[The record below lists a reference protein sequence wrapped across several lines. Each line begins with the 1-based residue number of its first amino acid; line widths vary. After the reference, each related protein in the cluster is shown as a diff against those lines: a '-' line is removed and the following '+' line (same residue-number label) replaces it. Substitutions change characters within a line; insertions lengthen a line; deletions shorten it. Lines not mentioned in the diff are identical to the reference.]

1 MMIKEITLSRGRKYS
16 DNYQTTDYNVAITF
30 EVNEYENAKEEMY
43 QIMSELESHEIEHC
57 RDVLLVM
64 NHIEGTG
71 EKSVPVRI
79 EGESRTAHPPNNL
92 EGVATTDSTPLP
104 ELKTVQTTKTG
115 KYTWYALKDGGK
127 VRKCN
132 NEGCDFYLKWND
144 EKKTYEHGKY
154 DADKMVWY
162 YSHDRCDYYLGGGS

>member
-64 NHIEGTG
+64 NHVEGTG
-71 EKSVPVRI
+71 EKSVDIIRKDD
-79 EGESRTAHPPNNL
+79 EGNELNRP
-92 EGVATTDSTPLP
+92 TDSTPLP